1 MILITGAAGFIGSR
15 LAHRLAAE
23 GAGTLVLADDFSRA
37 DKAPNHEALRDA
49 VRVDRTQLWDWLR
62 GRAHALEAV
71 YHLGARTDTAE
82 PDEGIF
88 DQLNLQFSKILWRIC
103 TEAGVPLIYASSAAT
118 YGDGSL
124 GFSDDVSRLPQLR
137 PLNAYARSK
146 HAFDQWVLEQDRT
159 PPFWAGFKFFNV
171 YGPGEQHKGRMASVV
186 WHAGRQILEGGT
198 LRLFRSH
205 RPDCPDGGQRR
216 DFIFVDDVVK
226 TMRWML
232 MQRSACGLYNLG
244 SGQAR
249 TFLDL
254 GHAVFAAMGR
264 VPDIRFID
272 MPADIRDSYQYFT
285 EADMT
290 KLRNI
295 AFPLPFV
302 PLEEGVRRYMQE
314 IGLAAG

>member
-15 LAHRLAAE
+15 LARRLAAE

-49 VRVDRTQLWDWLR
+49 VRVDRAQLWDWLR
-62 GRAHALEAV
+62 GREHELEAV
-71 YHLGARTDTAE
+71 YHLGARTDTTE
-82 PDEGIF
+82 TDEDLF
-88 DQLNLQFSKILWRIC
+88 ERLNLQFSRTLWRLC
-103 TEAGVPLIYASSAAT
+103 TEARVPMVYASSAAT

-124 GFSDDVSRLPQLR
+124 GFSDGLSLLPQLR
-137 PLNAYARSK
+137 PRNAYARSK
-146 HAFDQWVLEQDRT
+146 HAFDLWVLEQDRT

-186 WHAGRQILEGGT
+186 WHAGQQIRETGA

-205 RPDCPDGGQRR
+205 RPEYQDGGQQR

-226 TMRWML
+226 ALRWMM
-232 MQRSACGLYNLG
+232 MQRSACGIYNLG

-249 TFLDL
+249 TFLEL
-254 GHAVFAAMGR
+254 GQAVFAAMGR
-264 VPDIRFID
+264 APEIRFIG
-272 MPADIRDSYQYFT
+272 MPADIRDAYQYFT

-295 AFPLPFV
+295 GFPLPFV